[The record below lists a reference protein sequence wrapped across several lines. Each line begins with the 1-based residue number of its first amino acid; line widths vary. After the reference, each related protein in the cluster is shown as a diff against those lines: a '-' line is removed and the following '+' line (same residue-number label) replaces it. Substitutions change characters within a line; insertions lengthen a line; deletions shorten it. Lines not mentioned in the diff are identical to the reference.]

1 MQRNETVDLIKG
13 FLIILVMLGHIIQG
27 SMQESLVR
35 SFIYIFHM
43 PLFFFVSG
51 YLVDYR
57 ALSETAVRK
66 FLGKY
71 MLNVF
76 IPWAIAVTAYYL
88 VVMKIHTMEGYIRAF
103 LHPFYHLW
111 FIVAF
116 LVYVLYAYIFSRI
129 FKGKYVFVLIL
140 VSAAISLA
148 ALAVGGSLNKNVIA
162 EHVYYDLRLT
172 NLMYFA
178 IGISLR
184 YYAPKIPSSIL
195 SVTLPSIALIPY
207 IFYGGTVFSDGVFGV
222 LVNIALCFATYAI
235 MTNFIGRK
243 VSFLNYIGR
252 NSMYFYLYHVFA
264 IYASA
269 RLTAQENSFDFFFLC
284 VIFTVPIYAL
294 IFAKDAL
301 KALAKKTL
309 SIIFQ
314 KGVIN

>member
-27 SMQESLVR
+27 GMQESLVR

-116 LVYVLYAYIFSRI
+116 LVYVLYAYIFQE
-129 FKGKYVFVLIL
+129 FLKE
-140 VSAAISLA
+140 
-148 ALAVGGSLNKNVIA
+148 N
-162 EHVYYDLRLT
+162 
-172 NLMYFA
+172 MY
-178 IGISLR
+178 S
-184 YYAPKIPSSIL
+184 Y
-195 SVTLPSIALIPY
+195 
-207 IFYGGTVFSDGVFGV
+207 
-222 LVNIALCFATYAI
+222 
-235 MTNFIGRK
+235 
-243 VSFLNYIGR
+243 
-252 NSMYFYLYHVFA
+252 
-264 IYASA
+264 
-269 RLTAQENSFDFFFLC
+269 
-284 VIFTVPIYAL
+284 
-294 IFAKDAL
+294 
-301 KALAKKTL
+301 
-309 SIIFQ
+309 
-314 KGVIN
+314 